1 MLCAEQH
8 AFWQEH
14 RAAVK
19 NYIEAIHDLVVLVD
33 QSSENP
39 AFNRAHLRI
48 KAGRALCDVAQ
59 AAWNITRKNTAVE
72 TLIFKLT

>member
-1 MLCAEQH
+1 MAGMLCAEQH

-19 NYIEAIHDLVVLVD
+19 NYLEAIHALVALVD
-33 QSSENP
+33 QSAENS

-48 KAGRALCDVAQ
+48 KAARALCDVAQ
-59 AAWNITRKNTAVE
+59 AALEHHEAE
-72 TLIFKLT
+72 HGC

>member
-19 NYIEAIHDLVVLVD
+19 NYVAAIHALVELVD
-33 QSSENP
+33 QSAENP

-48 KAGRALCDVAQ
+48 KAARALCDAAQ
-59 AAWNITRKNTAVE
+59 AALEHHELEHKCQISN
-72 TLIFKLT
+72 